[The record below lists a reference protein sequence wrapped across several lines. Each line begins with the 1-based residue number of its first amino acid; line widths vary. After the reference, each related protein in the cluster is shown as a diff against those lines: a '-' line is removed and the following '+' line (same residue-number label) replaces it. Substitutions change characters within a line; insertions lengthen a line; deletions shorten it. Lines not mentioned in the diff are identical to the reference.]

1 MTFSEWYLFRV
12 LSVCALVA
20 IVVAPPLSSSA
31 QVSALVTLVFILGVP
46 HGAFDPFI
54 AKQRRVW
61 STFAGLIAFSLI
73 YFLAA
78 LFVAIFWYF
87 APVICLVLFLIISAW
102 HFGADWTLHPLA
114 RLFMGIFVIGLP
126 SVFHGKDVAEVFS
139 VLSGDQTSWI
149 VQLLSFASLMSA
161 GLILS
166 LLLIKG
172 RPVLSDKAFDVAL
185 LVASSAV
192 FSPIVFFILYF
203 CALHSPM
210 HIRQTLSSLEERE
223 RRQALKFAL
232 VFSILTIILA
242 AAAFIGVRL
251 SSSADEAA
259 LRIVFVGLAALTVP
273 HLILIDG
280 YHLPQTGGRN

>member
-1 MTFSEWYLFRV
+1 
-12 LSVCALVA
+12 
-20 IVVAPPLSSSA
+20 
-31 QVSALVTLVFILGVP
+31 
-46 HGAFDPFI
+46 
-54 AKQRRVW
+54 
-61 STFAGLIAFSLI
+61 GLIAFSLI

-87 APVICLVLFLIISAW
+87 APVICIVLFLIISAW
-102 HFGADWTLHPLA
+102 HFGADWTLNPLA

-126 SVFHGKDVAEVFS
+126 SVFHGNDVAEVFS

-210 HIRQTLSSLEERE
+210 HIRQTLSSLQERE
-223 RRQALKFAL
+223 KRQALKFAL
-232 VFSILTIILA
+232 VFSILTIIL
-242 AAAFIGVRL
+242 
-251 SSSADEAA
+251 
-259 LRIVFVGLAALTVP
+259 
-273 HLILIDG
+273 
-280 YHLPQTGGRN
+280 